1 VSGNSTWTPSFYV
14 YDGGGSVRQ
23 LTNSN
28 GTVTDEYEYDAY
40 GNSFTKSGTTPNN
53 YLYRG
58 EQYDADLS
66 LYYLRARYYNPAT
79 GRFLSRD
86 PEDGVPT
93 EPATLHKYDYAG
105 SNPVNAMDPT
115 GRSSMVEYLLPIGI
129 IDLGPQKRQTLYD
142 KYTNQY
148 VTTTAPQT
156 MLALMN
162 LGCAVR
168 ALFVQASY
176 TAKGIASDT
185 DFVLCTAWPQITAYS
200 FFKQWWK
207 DVKNC
212 VGGVGWPAIADD
224 LNPLIPGATDAAG
237 NIFTALSQGQYNAA
251 LTYAASVGLTY
262 PNKFSIFRGLM
273 GNSSKLAT
281 AAEAMPMVALDK
293 ALLAGVIA
301 EWNGCQ

>member
-1 VSGNSTWTPSFYV
+1 MTTAAISATREVSWGPSFYRSASFGLDPVGNRTSVNSSFSGFNPIAGTYNADDEISSESYDANGNVTQEANGNSHTYDSQNHLLTMTNGTTSVTMIYDAFGNRVAKTVNGVTTQYLVEDDVNPTGLPQVVEELTGSFGAGVVTRTYTYGLQRISQNLSPAVSGNSTWTPSFYV

-58 EQYDADLS
+58 EQYDADLG

-105 SNPVNAMDPT
+105 SDPVNAMDPT

-129 IDLGPQKRQTLYD
+129 IDLGPQK
-142 KYTNQY
+142 
-148 VTTTAPQT
+148 
-156 MLALMN
+156 
-162 LGCAVR
+162 
-168 ALFVQASY
+168 
-176 TAKGIASDT
+176 
-185 DFVLCTAWPQITAYS
+185 
-200 FFKQWWK
+200 
-207 DVKNC
+207 
-212 VGGVGWPAIADD
+212 
-224 LNPLIPGATDAAG
+224 
-237 NIFTALSQGQYNAA
+237 
-251 LTYAASVGLTY
+251 
-262 PNKFSIFRGLM
+262 
-273 GNSSKLAT
+273 
-281 AAEAMPMVALDK
+281 
-293 ALLAGVIA
+293 
-301 EWNGCQ
+301 